1 MGFTIATYQLLGL
14 PPLPNIYVSI
24 HGAFS
29 IIKNRPTPGSYCIS
43 YTVYYQAGPQNP
55 CITHQDQWFNIDKLP
70 RPADLYNTIYDNVK
84 KTLDP
89 QYKTDAQTLVFTDDD
104 INEL

>member
-14 PPLPNIYVSI
+14 PTLPNIYVSI